1 MKRMI
6 LTAAVAAFG
15 FACIGSAHAAVE
27 SYIVD
32 MNGYAVIGFVGNTPA
47 DFARAQQKADSW
59 ETQRHL
65 MLKPQSIK
73 AVAIDQSQ
81 GVAFDQ
87 TQLRNAIVQAA
98 LAKTP

>member
-1 MKRMI
+1 MKRII
-6 LTAAVAAFG
+6 LPAVVAV
-15 FACIGSAHAAVE
+15 FALAWIGQAQATVE
-27 SYIVD
+27 TYTVD
-32 MNGYAVIGFVGNTPA
+32 FNGYAVVGFVSSTPE
-47 DFARAQQKADSW
+47 DYARAQQQANGW

-81 GVAFDQ
+81 GVALNQ
-87 TQLRNAIVQAA
+87 EQLRAAIVQAA

>member
-6 LTAAVAAFG
+6 LPAVVAALG

-27 SYIVD
+27 TYMVN
-32 MNGYAVIGFVGNTPA
+32 MNNYAVIGFVGNTPA
-47 DFARAQQKADSW
+47 DFARAQQRADSW

-81 GVAFDQ
+81 GVAFNQ
-87 TQLRNAIVQAA
+87 VQLREAIVQAA

>member
-1 MKRMI
+1 MKRFI
-6 LTAAVAAFG
+6 LPALVAAVG
-15 FACIGSAHAAVE
+15 FAAVGTAYASVE
-27 SYIVD
+27 TYTVN

-47 DFARAQQKADSW
+47 DFARAQQQANGW

-81 GVAFDQ
+81 GVALNQ
-87 TQLRNAIVQAA
+87 TELRAAIVQAA

>member
-6 LTAAVAAFG
+6 LPAVVVALG
-15 FACIGSAHAAVE
+15 FACIGAAHATVE
-27 SYIVD
+27 TYTVD
-32 MNGYAVIGFVGNTPA
+32 MNGYAVIGFVGSTPE
-47 DFARAQQKADSW
+47 DYARAQQQANGW

-81 GVAFDQ
+81 GVALNKE
-87 TQLRNAIVQAA
+87 QLREAIVQAA

>member
-6 LTAAVAAFG
+6 LTATVAAFG
-15 FACIGSAHAAVE
+15 FACIGAAHAAVE
-27 SYIVD
+27 SYTVN
-32 MNGYAVIGFVGNTPA
+32 MNGYAVIGFVGSTPA
-47 DFARAQQKADSW
+47 EFARAQQQANSW

-81 GVAFDQ
+81 GVALNQ
-87 TQLRNAIVQAA
+87 TQLRDAIVQAA